1 MIKPNFFNTL
11 FVIPIINILVVL
23 YKGFSFLKIPGA
35 FGWAIV
41 GLVILIRL
49 ILHPFFK
56 QQIETA
62 KKMQELKPH
71 LDKLT
76 KKHKNDPKKLQQEQL
91 KLYQQA
97 GINPASGCLF
107 IIIQIP
113 IFIALYNTLTLFLLN
128 GAGEKIIKEINQV
141 LYFSFL
147 KISSINP
154 WFFGFNLAISP
165 AKAGVWYYLIIPVV
179 TGLLQYLQVQF
190 SSQTNN
196 KINHDKKN
204 SLKKQKKADEMA
216 DFQQAMNM
224 QMKFI
229 FPLMIAWFAYSLPVG
244 LSLYWNVFSLFS
256 IFQYRNQ
263 SFINNKLKMKRNL
276 KTNE

>member
-1 MIKPNFFNTL
+1 MIKPNFFNSL

-23 YKGFSFLKIPGA
+23 YKIFTFLKIPGA
-35 FGWAIV
+35 FGWAII
-41 GLVILIRL
+41 GLVVLIRL
-49 ILHPFFK
+49 ILHPLFK
-56 QQIETA
+56 QQIEMA

-71 LDKLT
+71 LDNLS

-107 IIIQIP
+107 MIIQIP
-113 IFIALYNTLTLFLLN
+113 IFIALYNTLSLFLLN
-128 GAGEKIIKEINQV
+128 GAGEKIIKEINQI

-147 KISSINP
+147 KISAINP

-165 AKAGVWYYLIIPVV
+165 AKSGVWYYLIIPVA

-190 SSQTNN
+190 SSQTATNAVDYN
-196 KINHDKKN
+196 KKGSSKE
-204 SLKKQKKADEMA
+204 LKKEEEMA
-216 DFQQAMNM
+216 NFQQAMNM

-256 IFQYRNQ
+256 VFQSQ
-263 SFINNKLKMKRNL
+263 KLKIK
-276 KTNE
+276 

>member
-1 MIKPNFFNTL
+1 MIKQNFFNTL
-11 FVIPIINILVVL
+11 FVIPIINILVLL

-35 FGWAIV
+35 FGWAII
-41 GLVILIRL
+41 GLVVLIRL
-49 ILHPFFK
+49 ILHPLFK
-56 QQIETA
+56 QQLETA

-71 LDKLT
+71 LDNLT
-76 KKHKNDPKKLQQEQL
+76 KKHKNNPQKLQQEQL

-107 IIIQIP
+107 MIIQIP
-113 IFIALYNTLTLFLLN
+113 VFIALYNTLSLFLLN

-147 KISSINP
+147 KISNINP

-165 AKAGVWYYLIIPVV
+165 VKAQNWYYLIIPVI
-179 TGLLQYLQVQF
+179 TGILQYLQVQF
-190 SSQTNN
+190 SSPANIIQE
-196 KINHDKKN
+196 DKKN
-204 SLKKQKKADEMA
+204 SSKEQKKDEIT

-256 IFQYRNQ
+256 IFQYQR
-263 SFINNKLKMKRNL
+263 LKVKN
-276 KTNE
+276 

>member
-1 MIKPNFFNTL
+1 MIKQNFFNTL
-11 FVIPIINILVVL
+11 FVIPIINILVLL

-35 FGWAIV
+35 FGWAII
-41 GLVILIRL
+41 GLVVLIRL
-49 ILHPFFK
+49 ILHPLFK
-56 QQIETA
+56 QQLETA

-71 LDKLT
+71 LDNLT
-76 KKHKNDPKKLQQEQL
+76 KKHKNNPQKLQQEQL

-107 IIIQIP
+107 MIIQIP
-113 IFIALYNTLTLFLLN
+113 VFIALYNTLSLFLLN

-147 KISSINP
+147 KISNINP

-165 AKAGVWYYLIIPVV
+165 VKAQNWYYLIVPVI
-179 TGLLQYLQVQF
+179 TGILQYLQVQF
-190 SSQTNN
+190 SSPTN
-196 KINHDKKN
+196 ITQEDKKN
-204 SLKKQKKADEMA
+204 SSKEQKKDEMN

-256 IFQYRNQ
+256 IFQYQR
-263 SFINNKLKMKRNL
+263 LKVKN
-276 KTNE
+276 